1 MITIFGIL
9 SIALPLLALV
19 LQCVFA
25 GFSILCIPSIA
36 AAIFAAVA
44 FWKKGPVL
52 SAVTFFLSFIQICTL
67 NIQLTAILGLLSTI
81 AAVFLML
88 ECERF
93 QEAHPEL
100 IDPKAATKHM
110 IIGFIMPCVIALLV
124 MYAYPVIRTFFMSF
138 FNMPNISAPISQWEF
153 VGLGKYMKIFQS
165 QAFIRSLQNM
175 LMIWVIGGII
185 TLAFALLFAV
195 ILTSGIRGKKF
206 FRAAIYMPNVIS
218 AVALATMWIQ
228 YIFNQQYGMLNS
240 LIKFFN
246 GTPINW
252 LATDMKFWAM
262 LASFIFGAVGYYMLI
277 FISGIEKIPA
287 DLYEA
292 ATIDGA
298 SKAQQAFKITF
309 PLLKGVTKT
318 NLTFWTINTATFYL
332 WSKMFSPVDTE
343 ASVIV
348 PVMYLYD
355 TAFPSKGSQ
364 QADAGAAAAVGIV
377 LAIIILAVYLIMN
390 KLIKD
395 DDIEL

>member
-1 MITIFGIL
+1 MTVVSIITIAFSALAFLLQIVFG
-9 SIALPLLALV
+9 
-19 LQCVFA
+19 
-25 GFSILCIPSIA
+25 GFSIAAIPSLA
-36 AAIFAAVA
+36 AAIFAILA
-44 FWKKGPVL
+44 FWKKGPTL
-52 SAVTFFLSFIQICTL
+52 SLVTALLAFTQLTTL
-67 NIQLTAILGLLSTI
+67 NIVLTVILAFVS
-81 AAVFLML
+81 AVSSVFMIIGAQK
-88 ECERF
+88 F
-93 QEAHPEL
+93 QEAHPEPQ
-100 IDPKAATKHM
+100 DPKAATKHM

-377 LAIIILAVYLIMN
+377 LAIIILPVYLIMN